1 MKGSKQIKE
10 IVSGKKKTL
19 DKYLKLTIE
28 QVRKLTFVQKAIL
41 GRPSFQKIIN
51 GKIDLAFAVAP
62 TSLYKDD
69 EIGLEE
75 FEANVQRLPK
85 FLQQSVYEEVG
96 EDIH

>member
-51 GKIDLAFAVAP
+51 GKIDLAFAVAL

>member
-10 IVSGKKKTL
+10 IVTGKKKTL

-51 GKIDLAFAVAP
+51 GKIDLAFAVAL

-75 FEANVQRLPK
+75 FEANVKRLPK

-96 EDIH
+96 EEIN

>member
-10 IVSGKKKTL
+10 IVSGKKNTL

-51 GKIDLAFAVAP
+51 GKIDLAFAVAL

>member
-19 DKYLKLTIE
+19 NKYLKLTIE

-51 GKIDLAFAVAP
+51 GKIDLAFAVAL

>member
-51 GKIDLAFAVAP
+51 GKIDLAFAVAL

-69 EIGLEE
+69 EIDLEE